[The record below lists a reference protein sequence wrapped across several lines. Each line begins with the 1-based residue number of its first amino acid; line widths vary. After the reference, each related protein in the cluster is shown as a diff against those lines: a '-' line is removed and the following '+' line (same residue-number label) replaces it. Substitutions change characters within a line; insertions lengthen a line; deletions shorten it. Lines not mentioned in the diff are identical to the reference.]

1 MLLIDEMYVRED
13 LVFDRYTGKIIGFA
27 NMGDINNHLAKL
39 EASLVS
45 GDTSPPLAKTMVVI
59 MIRGIFSKLQFPYA
73 QFPCCAL
80 SGDQLYDPFWEAVGR
95 VENCGLKVCI

>member
-59 MIRGIFSKLQFPYA
+59 MIRGIFSKLQYPYA
-73 QFPCCAL
+73 HSHVVHSLVTNSMIHFGKL
-80 SGDQLYDPFWEAVGR
+80 LDVWRIV
-95 VENCGLKVCI
+95 V